1 MAAKNQIMTWSYCVS
16 CERETKHDNEGNHLY
31 RSEPDYEYS
40 YGIEHL
46 ILKCRGCET
55 VSFRRVEYD
64 YEAAYPNEHE
74 EWIIPE
80 QSETFPGPNKS
91 KLSTIH
97 LPEIVA
103 NIFKET
109 CQAFSAG
116 SWTLAGIG
124 FRATIEAIC
133 NDLNITGKELS
144 TRITGLASQGYIS
157 KKDSTRLHS
166 IRFMGN
172 DAAHDIKKPTVAN
185 LEAALTITEHL
196 LTTVYILDKE
206 SAGKLEALIEDYQNF
221 EKLLNRK
228 LLALQPGDEVP
239 LVKILGKDTRLI
251 SGSVKQITNELHKRI
266 ANKEYE
272 KLKLGKIQKYLGSS
286 EELQHYIIEKDFYF
300 T

>member
-1 MAAKNQIMTWSYCVS
+1 MTDTSLEVTWSYCVV
-16 CERETKHDNEGNHLY
+16 CEHNTKHDTEGKHLY
-31 RSEPDYEYS
+31 RSVPDYEYS
-40 YGIEHL
+40 YGIEHS
-46 ILKCRGCET
+46 ILKCRGCEA

-64 YEAAYPNEHE
+64 YEAAYPNERE
-74 EWIIPE
+74 EWIVPE

-91 KLSTIH
+91 RLNTAH

-116 SWTLAGIG
+116 SLTLAGIG

-133 NDLNITGKELS
+133 NNLEITGKELS
-144 TRITGLASQGYIS
+144 TRITALASQGFIS

-172 DAAHDIKKPTVAN
+172 DAAHDIKKPSVAN

-206 SAGKLEALIEDYQNF
+206 SAGKLEALIEDYKNF

-239 LVKILGKDTRLI
+239 LVKILGKDMRLI
-251 SGSVKQITNELHKRI
+251 SGSVKQVTNELHKRI
-266 ANKEYE
+266 TNKDYCR
-272 KLKLGKIQKYLGSS
+272 LKLGKIQKFLGSS
-286 EELQHYIIEKDFYF
+286 EELQHYIIEKES
-300 T
+300 